1 MVEKYYAVN
10 TEPGSKYSTVLWT
23 VEIPGEDG
31 GYLLLAPKEWREGH
45 HADVTVDGKGTI
57 VVVDGRKSV
66 ALDMATFQTAL
77 PGDWGVDADAKG
89 VVGTEGTGGTV
100 SLTEVTVTVEDSDGL
115 VTTPMMGT
123 PSGKGEV
130 GERNGEKGTAS
141 WSVAKTV
148 RGSGLAMGVVILHA
162 LYANT

>member
-1 MVEKYYAVN
+1 M
-10 TEPGSKYSTVLWT
+10 
-23 VEIPGEDG
+23 
-31 GYLLLAPKEWREGH
+31 
-45 HADVTVDGKGTI
+45 
-57 VVVDGRKSV
+57 DGRNTRGRRRILITRAEGV
-66 ALDMATFQTAL
+66 AGGTSCGCNCRWEGYHSGGRWKEECGAGY
-77 PGDWGVDADAKG
+77 GDFPDGAAGGLGVDADAKG

-100 SLTEVTVTVEDSDGL
+100 SLTEVTVTVENSDGL